1 MFPYWDLRLH
11 LLDQLS
17 ARRERVTAMC
27 GGDHG
32 HQCRLTD
39 RNRAH
44 PVGDRDRD
52 HVERIRDGLGDSLQ
66 DPLGTGMGFIGQG
79 RDRSAAVVVTH
90 VTGERDGGT
99 CGEGGDCLRQARN
112 RDRLRRHDGNA
123 NLGHLGIIGHDGP
136 MREVLGELLELSAN
150 GGSAAMATV
159 VKTWRSAPRP
169 AGAAML
175 VTDTG
180 EAVGSVSGGCVEGAL
195 YDLGQEILADHTPR
209 LHTFG
214 VSDDDAFAVGL
225 TCGGVLDI
233 FVEEVNA
240 ETWPE
245 LPGIAQSIE
254 NEEPVAVATI
264 VRGDEHVGRH
274 LVIRPN
280 KPAEGS
286 LGTARLDDTVSA
298 DALGMLTSGITGF
311 LHYGPAGERLGEG
324 LDVFVASYAPPPQ
337 MFVFGAIDFSAALVR
352 VGKLLGFKVT
362 VCDARPIFATKK
374 RFPEADEVVVDWPH
388 RWLAQQQV
396 DARTVIAVLT
406 HDPKFD
412 VPAIKQALTTPAGY
426 IGAMGSRRTHEDRLR
441 RLKESGVTDTEL
453 KRLRSPIGLDLGA
466 RTPEETAISIAAE
479 IISDRWG
486 GSGQHL
492 DDTSGPIHSGV
503 DR

>member
-52 HVERIRDGLGDSLQ
+52 HIERIRDGLGDSLQ

-195 YDLGQEILADHTPR
+195 YDLGQEVLADHTPR